1 MYCAKCGKSIKK
13 EKLEAIRK
21 ELIEKYQRDPLGKG
35 VCPVCGTPLVDVEEA
50 RRKKDAR

>member
-13 EKLEAIRK
+13 ERLEEIRK
-21 ELIEKYQRDPLGKG
+21 QLIEKYGRDPIGNGL
-35 VCPVCGTPLVDVEEA
+35 CPVCGTPLVDVEEA